1 MGPIC
6 FQKLYNLRPCTS
18 LVKRYNKGVLNQ
30 NILKG
35 EDNMSLKFP
44 KSWKDGIQTFGRSL
58 LLPIALL
65 APIGM
70 IMGVAN
76 ALTQSYMI
84 ERLAFLD
91 NEVLQTVLNSLKSIS
106 SILFNNIPLLFAMGV
121 ANGVAKKEKGLA
133 VFAAVVSYLTLNIT
147 MNVYLTVTGTM
158 AAAEVASQL
167 GQGAV
172 LGINTLKIESLG
184 GIISGLLAA
193 KVCDKFYRVEFPL
206 AFAFFGGKKSVPIIS
221 FLLTIPIGL
230 LIPVLWSGFTQF
242 LMSISWVFMNDY
254 FGAGAYYALN
264 RALIPFGLHHVLSA
278 TVRFSEVGGSYMIN
292 GTEYVGILNALNE
305 VLFNLGPSSPYWN
318 DLMPKLTSYLAVPQM
333 LTTLFRF
340 PAIGLAMYHT
350 SFAKNKK
357 VAKAVIIT
365 CVMTAFLGNIT
376 EPLEFSFLFIAPQL
390 FLVYIALSFVMT
402 MPLALT
408 NISIGYIRGTI
419 FDFGIFGLLYENTNW
434 IQLVI
439 LGIINFV
446 VFYFAFKYFI
456 TKWNLETPGRE
467 NFELVESS
475 SELLK
480 NRNYPE
486 MARIVVEGLGGPM
499 NMLSVENC
507 ISRLRVDLEDPS
519 LVNQEKI
526 REAGCTGIFFPS
538 EKHIHVVF
546 GPHVEFVKNEV
557 DDILKN

>member
-1 MGPIC
+1 MK
-6 FQKLYNLRPCTS
+6 F
-18 LVKRYNKGVLNQ
+18 
-30 NILKG
+30 
-35 EDNMSLKFP
+35 KFP

-70 IMGVAN
+70 VMGIAN

-84 ERLAFLD
+84 ERLPFLS
-91 NEVLQTVLNSLKSIS
+91 NGTLQTVLTSLKSITQ
-106 SILFNNIPLLFAMGV
+106 ILFNNIPLLFAMGV

-133 VFAAVVSYLTLNIT
+133 VFAAVVSYLTLNAT
-147 MNVYLTVTGTM
+147 MNVYLSVTGTLAE
-158 AAAEVASQL
+158 AAVASQV

-172 LGINTLKIESLG
+172 LGIQTLKIESLG
-184 GIISGLLAA
+184 GIIAGLLAA
-193 KVCDKFYRVEFPL
+193 KVCDRFYRVEFPL
-206 AFAFFGGKKSVPIIS
+206 AFAFFGGKKSVPIIT

-230 LIPVLWSGFTQF
+230 VIPVFWEVFNKI
-242 LMSISWVFMNDY
+242 LMSISWIFMNDY
-254 FGAGAYYALN
+254 FGTGSYYMLN
-264 RALIPFGLHHVLSA
+264 RALIPFGLHHVLSS
-278 TVRFSEVGGSYMIN
+278 TVRFTEVGGSYLIN

-305 VLFNLGPSSPYWN
+305 VLFNLGPSSPYWAE
-318 DLMPKLTSYLAVPQM
+318 LMPKLTGYLAVPQM

-357 VAKAVIIT
+357 IAKAVIIT

-390 FLVYIALSFVMT
+390 FVVYLILSFF
-402 MPLALT
+402 LT
-408 NISIGYIRGTI
+408 IPISFLSISIGYIRGTI
-419 FDFGIFGLLYENTNW
+419 FDFGIFGLMYENTNW

-446 VFYFAFKYFI
+446 VFYYAFKYFI
-456 TKWNLETPGRE
+456 KRWNLETPGRE
-467 NFELVESS
+467 SFDLVESS

-480 NRNYPE
+480 TRNYPE
-486 MARIVVEGLGGPM
+486 MARLTIEGLGGKT
-499 NMLSVENC
+499 NILGVENC
-507 ISRLRVDLEDPS
+507 ISRLRVDLGDPS

-526 REAGCTGIFFPS
+526 RESGCTGIFFPS

-557 DDILKN
+557 DDLLKA

>member
-1 MGPIC
+1 M
-6 FQKLYNLRPCTS
+6 K
-18 LVKRYNKGVLNQ
+18 
-30 NILKG
+30 
-35 EDNMSLKFP
+35 LKFP

-70 IMGVAN
+70 VMGIAN
-76 ALTQSYMI
+76 ALTQGYMI
-84 ERLAFLD
+84 ERLPFLS
-91 NEVLQTVLNSLKSIS
+91 NETLQLVLNSLKSITQV
-106 SILFNNIPLLFAMGV
+106 LFNNIPLLFAMGV

-133 VFAAVVSYLTLNIT
+133 VFASVVSYLTLNIT
-147 MNVYLTVTGTM
+147 MNVYLNVTGTM
-158 AAAEVASQL
+158 ADASIASQV

-206 AFAFFGGKKSVPIIS
+206 AFAFFGGKKSVPIIT

-230 LIPVLWSGFTQF
+230 VIPFLWGFFTQF
-242 LMSISWVFMNDY
+242 LMSISWFFMNDI

-278 TVRFSEVGGSYMIN
+278 TVRFSEVGGTYLIN
-292 GTEYVGILNALNE
+292 GEQYVGILNALNE
-305 VLFNLGPSSPYWN
+305 VLFNLGPTSPYWGE
-318 DLMPKLTSYLAVPQM
+318 LMPKLTSYLAVPQM
-333 LTTLFRF
+333 ITTLFRF
-340 PAIGLAMYHT
+340 PAMGLAMYHT
-350 SFAKNKK
+350 AFLKNKK
-357 VAKAVIIT
+357 IAKAVIIT

-376 EPLEFSFLFIAPQL
+376 EPLEFSFIFIAPQL
-390 FLVYIALSFVMT
+390 FLVYIALSFIMT
-402 MPLALT
+402 VPLAWLD
-408 NISIGYIRGTI
+408 ISIGYIRGTI

-456 TKWNLETPGRE
+456 KRWNLETPGRE
-467 NFELVESS
+467 SFDLVESS

-486 MARIVVEGLGGPM
+486 MARITLEGLGGK
-499 NMLSVENC
+499 NNIIGVENC
-507 ISRLRVDLEDPS
+507 ISRLRVDLKDPT

-538 EKHIHVVF
+538 TDHIHVVF

-557 DDILKN
+557 DDLIKE